1 MRVLVTVASKHGATG
16 EIGEIVAGV
25 LRDAGLE
32 VESHPPETVTTLEG
46 TDAVVLGSAIYAGR
60 WLEPARS
67 FARRHADALSDLP
80 VWLFSS
86 GPIGD
91 PPMPA
96 EDAAEPLELVQ
107 ELGAREHRTF
117 AGRLDRSQLGFME
130 RTITRALKAP
140 EGDFRDLD
148 AIRGWADRIAAEL
161 HRTPSPTVAG
171 R

>member
-16 EIGEIVAGV
+16 EIGEIIAGV
-25 LRDAGLE
+25 LRDAGME
-32 VESHPPETVTTLEG
+32 VESHPPEAVRTLEG

-60 WLEPARS
+60 WLEPARA
-67 FARRHADALSDLP
+67 FAKRHADGLVERP

-96 EDAAEPLELVQ
+96 EEPTEPLALAQ
-107 ELGAREHRTF
+107 ELGAREHRIF

-130 RTITRALKAP
+130 RTITRALKAA

-148 AIRGWADRIAAEL
+148 AIRGWADGIAAEL
-161 HRTPSPTVAG
+161 HRTRIPTVAG